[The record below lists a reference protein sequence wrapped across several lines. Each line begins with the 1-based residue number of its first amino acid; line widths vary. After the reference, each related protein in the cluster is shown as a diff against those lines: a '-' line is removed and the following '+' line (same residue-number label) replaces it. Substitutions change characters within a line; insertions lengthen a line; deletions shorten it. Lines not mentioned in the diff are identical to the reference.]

1 MSVVALLPFGE
12 ILPQAVCSRHA
23 LSVGAALIGVVKALM
38 FVTAPLA
45 IPLAAGLDW
54 LLGSDHTQTYDRHGL
69 GALIDMHAR
78 PEVTGPTGALSG
90 EEARALKAAL
100 ELCIKTGDIMT
111 PAQDGG

>member
-23 LSVGAALIGVVKALM
+23 LSVGAALSGVVKALM
-38 FVTAPLA
+38 FVMAPLA
-45 IPLAAGLDW
+45 ISMAAGLEW
-54 LLGSDHTQTYDRHGL
+54 LLGSDHTRTYDRHGL
-69 GALIDMHAR
+69 GAPIDMHAR
-78 PEVTGPTGALSG
+78 PEVAGPSGALSG